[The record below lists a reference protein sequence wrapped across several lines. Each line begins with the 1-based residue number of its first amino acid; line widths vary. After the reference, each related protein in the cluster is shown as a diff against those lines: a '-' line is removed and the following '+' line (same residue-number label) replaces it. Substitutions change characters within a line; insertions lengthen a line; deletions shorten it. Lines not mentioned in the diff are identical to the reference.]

1 MKTILVYDSDA
12 KQLDKIADANGVSI
26 AEIIEEMILDYMDS
40 NEIN

>member
-26 AEIIEEMILDYMDS
+26 AERIEEMILDYMDS